1 MAEMESHNTLNAPQH
16 TLNTP
21 QHTLNTPQHTFGTPP
36 HSPQG
41 SLLKS
46 GAGAQWLSEVS
57 PAPEQAAVIPRTMSW
72 GLQPELPTVAHWV

>member
-57 PAPEQAAVIPRTMSW
+57 PASEQAAVIPRTMSR